1 MRSCAICEG
10 LVSTNAPTVT
20 LIYGFGDGDLE
31 MHRIVVHLDC
41 VHGDDAVERLLE
53 EFHIAEDDS

>member
-10 LVSTNAPTVT
+10 LITINAPTVT
-20 LIYGFGDGDLE
+20 LIYGFGDSDLE

-53 EFHIAEDDS
+53 EFHISEDDS